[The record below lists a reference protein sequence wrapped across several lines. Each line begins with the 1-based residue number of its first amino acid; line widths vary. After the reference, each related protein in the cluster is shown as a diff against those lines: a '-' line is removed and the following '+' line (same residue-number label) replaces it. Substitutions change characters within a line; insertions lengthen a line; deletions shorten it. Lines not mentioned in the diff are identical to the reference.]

1 MDYNQFWA
9 WMEFNRL
16 TGFIPGEDLRNS
28 QLLSMIH
35 NVNVTKENQLKSKD
49 FMPKTIDQL
58 IEDEIAEE
66 KRQMEQQE
74 DPSSSQEAAVHHFKD
89 YVKRLKASGRP
100 VNTITVKE

>member
-1 MDYNQFWA
+1 
-9 WMEFNRL
+9 
-16 TGFIPGEDLRNS
+16 
-28 QLLSMIH
+28 MIH

-58 IEDEIAEE
+58 IEDEIVEE
-66 KRQMEQQE
+66 QRKKDQEQ
-74 DPSSSQEAAVHHFKD
+74 DSSNSHEAAVHHFKD